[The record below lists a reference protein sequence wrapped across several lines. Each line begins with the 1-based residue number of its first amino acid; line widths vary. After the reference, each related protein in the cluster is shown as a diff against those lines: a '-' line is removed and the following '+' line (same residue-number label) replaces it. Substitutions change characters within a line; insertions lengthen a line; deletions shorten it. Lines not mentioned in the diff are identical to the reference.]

1 MAWGT
6 KYWAKKQTMSQFATF
21 MGYHAFKPVVD
32 ATGLTGTY
40 DIVLYWESTQRD
52 ASGTTSGDTPAVS
65 SASSG
70 EPLLGAIQSQL
81 GLKLEPKKVIVNVL
95 VVDHIDKTPTGN

>member
-21 MGYHAFKPVVD
+21 MGHHAFKPVVD